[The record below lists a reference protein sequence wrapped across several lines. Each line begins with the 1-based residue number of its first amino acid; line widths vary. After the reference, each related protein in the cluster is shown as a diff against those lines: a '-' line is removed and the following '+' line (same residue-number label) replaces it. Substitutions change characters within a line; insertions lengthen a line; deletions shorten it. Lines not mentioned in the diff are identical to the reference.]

1 MRFEVAAAFTV
12 GVLLPVL
19 ETVRRGLGHWE
30 IHATTMLEDYL
41 GGAFLLLAGLAV
53 RQGAAFAN
61 PLLLT
66 AWAGVSSMMTISL
79 ISQVE
84 DTVRAVELEPNNN
97 LVLGFKL
104 LLWATCVVALI
115 RSFRVVQEDDG
126 PG

>member
-19 ETVRRGLGHWE
+19 ETVRRGIGHWA

-61 PLLLT
+61 PMLLT

-104 LLWATCVVALI
+104 LLWATCMVALI
-115 RSFRVVQEDDG
+115 RSFRVVQRG
-126 PG
+126 SS